1 MGTALTCRTIQ
12 GCLMTMIIIQG
23 QSGNGLARGET
34 FSPSLPHSSACCS
47 GMQLSPLLESDDGTG
62 EEQNGHVMQ
71 NEWHVTEAD
80 YFFDGR
86 KRGRTSK

>member
-1 MGTALTCRTIQ
+1 
-12 GCLMTMIIIQG
+12 
-23 QSGNGLARGET
+23 
-34 FSPSLPHSSACCS
+34 
-47 GMQLSPLLESDDGTG
+47 MQLSPLLESDDGTG

-86 KRGRTSK
+86 KRGRTAKWRPSDVGM